1 MARIVIVGG
10 SYGIGLEVVKQLS
23 EEENEVIVLSRT
35 NEFLST
41 LNNVTHYYFDAND
54 STSFPIIEEAVD
66 GLVYC
71 PGSINLKPFTRYT
84 ATDFSNDL
92 QINAISAAL
101 VMQQLL
107 PNLKASPEASVV
119 FFSTIAVQVGM
130 PFHASISMA
139 KGAVE
144 GLAKSLAA
152 EYAPKIRVN
161 CIAPSITETPLSE
174 KLINTNEKK
183 DAVGNRHP
191 LKRIGTTKDVAN
203 IVTFLLSKKS
213 SWITG
218 QLLHVDGGL
227 STLKL

>member
-1 MARIVIVGG
+1 MARFVIVGG
-10 SYGIGLEVVKQLS
+10 SYGIGLEIVKQLS
-23 EEENEVIVLSRT
+23 SEENEVIVLSRT
-35 NEFLST
+35 KEFLSS
-41 LNNVTHYYFDAND
+41 LKNVEHYYYDAND
-54 STSFPIIEEAVD
+54 STTFPVID
-66 GLVYC
+66 GAIDGFVYC

-84 ATDFSNDL
+84 AADFSTDL
-92 QINAISAAL
+92 NINAISAAL
-101 VMQQLL
+101 VMQKLVTNFKESVQ
-107 PNLKASPEASVV
+107 ASVV

-130 PFHASISMA
+130 PFHASIAMA

-144 GLAKSLAA
+144 GLTKSLAA

-191 LKRIGTTKDVAN
+191 LKRIGTTQDIAN
-203 IVTFLLSKKS
+203 TVSFLLSNKS

-218 QLLHVDGGL
+218 QLFHVDGGM
-227 STLKL
+227 STLK

>member
-35 NEFLST
+35 NEFLPT

-183 DAVGNRHP
+183 EAVGNRHP
-191 LKRIGTTKDVAN
+191 LKRIGTTKDIAN
-203 IVTFLLSKKS
+203 TVTFLLSKKS
-213 SWITG
+213 AWITG
-218 QLLHVDGGL
+218 QLLHIDGGL

>member
-1 MARIVIVGG
+1 M
-10 SYGIGLEVVKQLS
+10 
-23 EEENEVIVLSRT
+23 
-35 NEFLST
+35 
-41 LNNVTHYYFDAND
+41 
-54 STSFPIIEEAVD
+54 
-66 GLVYC
+66 VYC
-71 PGSINLKPFTRYT
+71 PGSIDLKPFTRYT

-183 DAVGNRHP
+183 E
-191 LKRIGTTKDVAN
+191 
-203 IVTFLLSKKS
+203 SC
-213 SWITG
+213 W
-218 QLLHVDGGL
+218 
-227 STLKL
+227 

>member
-1 MARIVIVGG
+1 MSRIVIVGG

-35 NEFLST
+35 NEFLSH
-41 LNNVTHYYFDAND
+41 LNNVTHFYFDASD
-54 STSFPIIEEAVD
+54 STSFPIIEGEID

-92 QINAISAAL
+92 QINAISGAL
-101 VMQQLL
+101 VMQKLL

-130 PFHASISMA
+130 PFHASIAMA

-183 DAVGNRHP
+183 EVVGNRHP
-191 LKRIGTTKDVAN
+191 LKRIGTTKDIAN
-203 IVTFLLSKKS
+203 TVTFLLSNKS

-218 QLLHVDGGL
+218 QLFHVDGGL

>member
-119 FFSTIAVQVGM
+119 FLAPL
-130 PFHASISMA
+130 PFRLECLFTH
-139 KGAVE
+139 
-144 GLAKSLAA
+144 LFQW
-152 EYAPKIRVN
+152 
-161 CIAPSITETPLSE
+161 
-174 KLINTNEKK
+174 
-183 DAVGNRHP
+183 
-191 LKRIGTTKDVAN
+191 LKV
-203 IVTFLLSKKS
+203 L
-213 SWITG
+213 
-218 QLLHVDGGL
+218 
-227 STLKL
+227 

>member
-101 VMQQLL
+101 LMQQLL
-107 PNLKASPEASVV
+107 PNLKASSEASVV

-183 DAVGNRHP
+183 EAVGNRHP
-191 LKRIGTTKDVAN
+191 LKRIGTTKDIAN
-203 IVTFLLSKKS
+203 TVTFLLSKKS
-213 SWITG
+213 AWITG
-218 QLLHVDGGL
+218 QLLHIDGGL